1 MSPAQKWNMHIDHQT
16 QSGMTQVEY
25 CRKNN
30 LHPVS
35 FSQWKRRLREQSQQ
49 SGFVAL
55 DLPPVAS
62 IQTSTDKTFR
72 VCLANGLELVL
83 PMNIGQQQLVT
94 FISALKGL

>member
-1 MSPAQKWNMHIDHQT
+1 MSPAQKWNTHIDHQA

-35 FSQWKRRLREQSQQ
+35 FSQWKRRLREQPRQ

-62 IQTSTDKTFR
+62 IKTSTDKTFR
-72 VCLANGLELVL
+72 VCLSNDIELIF

>member
-1 MSPAQKWNMHIDHQT
+1 MSPAQKWNMHIDHQA

-25 CRKNN
+25 CRNNN

-35 FSQWKRRLREQSQQ
+35 FSQWKRRLREQPRQ

-55 DLPPVAS
+55 DLPPITS
-62 IQTSTDKTFR
+62 DKKSTDATFR
-72 VCLANGLELVL
+72 VCLPNGLELVF
-83 PMNIGQQQLVT
+83 PVSIGQQQLVT